1 MCMRIWLH
9 EWLCIT
15 HVPGVL
21 GGHQRMSNPWNWTF
35 RWPVDAGNR
44 TQVLCTSRKDSRP
57 ESSLAHHHLIILL
70 ACPMSCFSCCFF
82 FTENDITK
90 KPVHSLWNNPSCI
103 WKLSVEDRGGFS
115 GDWAQRGWHGR
126 SMPCKGRLC
135 LGAHHIPRGWRVSQ
149 QKPSR
154 RWCVCFANDES
165 ALINGQLSSGPWRL
179 NRILI
184 ALLLPVPHSWVG
196 LLPATVPNAYIFQP
210 SPERLPVV
218 GEMTTCTKVRFQM
231 WESELLSG
239 GSGKHCLVMIS
250 EDFQSRFKASISGK
264 MQASLT

>member
-9 EWLCIT
+9 EWLCTT

-21 GGHQRMSNPWNWTF
+21 GGHQRMSDPWNWTF

-44 TQVLCTSRKDSRP
+44 TQVLCTSSKDSRP

-70 ACPMSCFSCCFF
+70 ACPMSCFSCCFYRKCHNK
-82 FTENDITK
+82 EAC
-90 KPVHSLWNNPSCI
+90 PLSLKQSFMHLKTLCRRPRWLLRR
-103 WKLSVEDRGGFS
+103 LSPTWLTRKVN
-115 GDWAQRGWHGR
+115 ALQRQALSRCTSHPPWLT
-126 SMPCKGRLC
+126 SES
-135 LGAHHIPRGWRVSQ
+135 AEA
-149 QKPSR
+149 SR

-231 WESELLSG
+231 
-239 GSGKHCLVMIS
+239 
-250 EDFQSRFKASISGK
+250 
-264 MQASLT
+264 